1 MNPNMAS
8 ALAAQHEQELTRQ
21 ADEQHHMARLHAPR
35 HRVPDLR
42 VPRYR
47 VHWTRTSLPSVA
59 ASGRPGRSW
68 VIVISASRG
77 LRRA

>member
-8 ALAAQHEQELTRQ
+8 ALAAQHQHELTRQ
-21 ADEQHHMARLHAPR
+21 ADAQHDMARLRAPR

-42 VPRYR
+42 LPRYR
-47 VHWTRTSLPSVA
+47 VHWTRTSLPSVETA
-59 ASGRPGRSW
+59 GRRGRSW